1 MADASPAPAARGGAT
16 VVANTLHVL
25 QAKVVTLTPAPVK
38 EAAGRTRAAF
48 RAKPWTTTA
57 LALSLSSFILNLIAF
72 FVRWVTFSN
81 GGSVRNW
88 PVWPARVCESFLV
101 RALLLFPSVLRSLA
115 PQVTGYITLTEVSNC
130 LTLPPNQYYPAYECG
145 VYQLLNNVPLAA
157 KWIYSAGAA
166 SLSFLIF
173 AFVANAL
180 ATWLTYL
187 RRINSL
193 HTLPAFMHRLHG
205 ENIMV
210 RRCSVACARA
220 FRQPPLSRA
229 ALSVAAFPPRPHH
242 LSLLF

>member
-1 MADASPAPAARGGAT
+1 MRMSVSWRVSTPSLHAP
-16 VVANTLHVL
+16 
-25 QAKVVTLTPAPVK
+25 
-38 EAAGRTRAAF
+38 
-48 RAKPWTTTA
+48 
-57 LALSLSSFILNLIAF
+57 
-72 FVRWVTFSN
+72 
-81 GGSVRNW
+81 
-88 PVWPARVCESFLV
+88 C
-101 RALLLFPSVLRSLA
+101 LL
-115 PQVTGYITLTEVSNC
+115 QVTGYITLTEVSNC
-130 LTLPPNQYYPAYECG
+130 LTLPPSQYSPAYECG

-210 RRCSVACARA
+210 RRMRAWKCARA
-220 FRQPPLSRA
+220 GGCRCSSRD
-229 ALSVAAFPPRPHH
+229 F
-242 LSLLF
+242 

>member
-1 MADASPAPAARGGAT
+1 M
-16 VVANTLHVL
+16 
-25 QAKVVTLTPAPVK
+25 
-38 EAAGRTRAAF
+38 
-48 RAKPWTTTA
+48 
-57 LALSLSSFILNLIAF
+57 
-72 FVRWVTFSN
+72 
-81 GGSVRNW
+81 
-88 PVWPARVCESFLV
+88 
-101 RALLLFPSVLRSLA
+101 
-115 PQVTGYITLTEVSNC
+115 TGYITLTEVSNC
-130 LTLPPNQYYPAYECG
+130 YTQGQNQYLPAYECG

-210 RRCSVACARA
+210 RRRRVAYARA
-220 FRQPPLSRA
+220 PAACCLAPLFC
-229 ALSVAAFPPRPHH
+229 LSFFSPT
-242 LSLLF
+242 SLLFCLRRPPCTHKA

>member
-1 MADASPAPAARGGAT
+1 M
-16 VVANTLHVL
+16 
-25 QAKVVTLTPAPVK
+25 
-38 EAAGRTRAAF
+38 
-48 RAKPWTTTA
+48 
-57 LALSLSSFILNLIAF
+57 
-72 FVRWVTFSN
+72 
-81 GGSVRNW
+81 
-88 PVWPARVCESFLV
+88 
-101 RALLLFPSVLRSLA
+101 
-115 PQVTGYITLTEVSNC
+115 TGYITLTEVSNC
-130 LTLPPNQYYPAYECG
+130 YTQGQNQYLPAYECG

-210 RRCSVACARA
+210 RRRCVACARA
-220 FRQPPLSRA
+220 PAACCLAPLFC
-229 ALSVAAFPPRPHH
+229 LSFSSPT
-242 LSLLF
+242 SLLFCLRRPPCTHKA